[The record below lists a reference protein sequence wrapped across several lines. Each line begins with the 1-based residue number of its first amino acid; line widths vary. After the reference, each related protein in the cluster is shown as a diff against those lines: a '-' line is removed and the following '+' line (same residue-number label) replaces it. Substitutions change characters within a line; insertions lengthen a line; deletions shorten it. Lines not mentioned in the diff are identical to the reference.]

1 MSCTIFGEPNF
12 VRYFKKHVSKQY
24 MIETS
29 VVSVDRG
36 IIVNEHDHGFGVFDD
51 KFNLIPESLQIRKN
65 NGQYIPKFN
74 HNNIPYIDEY
84 VVFIGNVYPHFGHFL
99 LEHMNRLYAL
109 LDKAYKDMRV
119 VLINNMNVSPVPKY
133 IYDFIELF
141 GVKHDNIIILDKTTQ
156 FKHVYVPV
164 QSFNMDVYSS
174 KSFGKTFDRIAENTP
189 SVKGYDKIYVSR
201 AALDNRH
208 KVFGEER
215 VQSVFEKNGFKIIY
229 PETLPLKK
237 QISLVRGASVLAGCA
252 GTALHLGL
260 FMKPGGMVIQIKR
273 NRMPKCNASIQDLLN
288 RTKGLDSVFISGSI
302 EKHKMEHGSK
312 APQIIGVNKYMREFF
327 DAYNF
332 KYDKNDIAPDK
343 KAWAEYNELMREYIK
358 THDSAF
364 VKKLKKCFI
373 HWSALIVPTR
383 YLRGRWRKFLK
394 RKLNYEK

>member
-1 MSCTIFGEPNF
+1 MSYTIFGEPDF
-12 VRYFKKHVSKQY
+12 IRYFKKHVSKQY

-29 VVSVDRG
+29 VLSVKG
-36 IIVNEHDHGFGVFDD
+36 GTIVNEHDHGFGVFDD
-51 KFNLIPESLQIRKN
+51 KFNFVPESLQIRKN
-65 NGQYIPKFN
+65 NGQYIPNFN
-74 HNNIPYIDEY
+74 HDNIPYLDED
-84 VVFIGNVYPHFGHFL
+84 VVFVGNVYPHFGHFL
-99 LEHMNRLYAL
+99 LEHMNRLYSL
-109 LDKAYKDMRV
+109 LNKAYKDMKV
-119 VLINNMNVSPVPKY
+119 VLINNMDVSPVPKY

-141 GVKHDNIIILDKTTQ
+141 GVKHDDIIILNNTTQ
-156 FKHVYVPV
+156 FKHVYVPT

-174 KSFGKTFDRIAENTP
+174 GMFGKTFDRIAENVP
-189 SVKGYDKIYVSR
+189 SIKGYDKIYMSR

-208 KVFGEER
+208 KVFGEEK
-215 VQSVFEKNGFKIIY
+215 VQHIFEKNGFKVIY

-237 QISLVRGASVLAGCA
+237 QISLVRNCKILAGCA

-332 KYDKNDIAPDK
+332 KYDKNDIAPDNV
-343 KAWAEYNELMREYIK
+343 AWTEYNELMREYIK
-358 THDSAF
+358 NHDSAT
-364 VKKLKKCFI
+364 VKKLKKLFI
-373 HWSALIVPTR
+373 RFSALIIPTR